1 MPSHSEMPADVAPTR
16 WMVIVAGAVSKP
28 TSSRATDLRAID
40 SVRVDTSADCE
51 GDGSVQRWSGV
62 RVGSLLDRAG
72 PYADAS
78 HALVRS
84 ADPDFACGFDL
95 DRLRSAIL
103 AVQVDGDPV
112 PPDRGGPIRL
122 IPDDPDADCWERVKW
137 VSRIEVLDGPA
148 GEEDT
153 ARELVEGEDG
163 DGS

>member
-1 MPSHSEMPADVAPTR
+1 MPADVAPTR
-16 WMVIVAGAVSKP
+16 WMVIVAGAVSNP
-28 TSSRATDLRAID
+28 TSVRATDIRAIE

-51 GDGSVQRWSGV
+51 DGGSVQRWSGV
-62 RVGSLLDRAG
+62 RVGSLLDRAS

-95 DRLRSAIL
+95 DRLKNALL

-122 IPDDPDADCWERVKW
+122 IPDAPDADCWERVKW
-137 VSRIEVLDGPA
+137 VSRIEILDGPP
-148 GEEDT
+148 GDEDT
-153 ARELVEGEDG
+153 ARESTLG
-163 DGS
+163 DERDAEE